1 MTRTINARFAGTCS
15 CSRQFAQGARVTYDP
30 QARRVISCWDCS
42 TALKAE
48 TMRRLQAALE
58 PTLDANRSRL

>member
-1 MTRTINARFAGTCS
+1 MTRTINARFAGTCR
-15 CSRQFAQGARVTYDP
+15 CSHQFAQGARITVD
-30 QARRVISCWDCS
+30 QHKRVISCWDCS

-58 PTLDANRSRL
+58 PTLDATR